1 MLKGFGGNRD
11 GSSTTVMPPQLMK
24 ERLQN
29 KKPVR
34 NVTKLMAVQYNGWMM
49 QETPRKYIKPT
60 YIKRNNP
67 R

>member
-1 MLKGFGGNRD
+1 MLDGFGGNRD
-11 GSSTTVMPPQLMK
+11 GSTAVMPPQLMK

-34 NVTKLMAVQYNGWMM
+34 NLTKLMAVQYNGWMT
-49 QETPRKYIKPT
+49 QEKPRKYIKPT
-60 YIKRNNP
+60 CIKRNKP

>member
-1 MLKGFGGNRD
+1 MLEGFGGNHD
-11 GSSTTVMPPQLMK
+11 GSDTVMPPHLIK

-34 NVTKLMAVQYNGWMM
+34 NLTKLMAVQYNGWMTH
-49 QETPRKYIKPT
+49 ETPRKYIQQT
-60 YIKRNNP
+60 YVKRNNP

>member
-1 MLKGFGGNRD
+1 MLEGFGGNRD
-11 GSSTTVMPPQLMK
+11 GSTAVMPPQLMK

-34 NVTKLMAVQYNGWMM
+34 NLTKLMAVQYNGRMTK
-49 QETPRKYIKPT
+49 ETARKYIKPT